1 MTALIPQ
8 PPHLQGTEAAQLIQM
23 HRFLFTLS
31 EQLNNAL
38 LETDSRIIETKE
50 TAQSAFTAAEKSTQ
64 TGSYNDLK
72 ALVIKT
78 ASDVRSEMDVLE
90 STLKS
95 EYIAK
100 SEWGTYEEQIQ
111 ATATATAESTIER
124 FGFEAR
130 LDALDEQATG
140 FDEFIISSNG
150 YIRRGIIGYD
160 ESNMP
165 IFGIAI
171 GEELKTTSV
180 TIDGVEYVEFDKTHN
195 MATYTAD
202 KLSFWINGVEMA
214 WMSNSE
220 LHIDDAWI
228 SDLVV
233 GLVRSD
239 LGEKLNLYSNE
250 AIVGI
255 VETNNETQNDMT
267 ILSTRFEQT
276 SERFQLEINSKV
288 GAEDLRHY
296 LRYQAGTAELGASD
310 SRYKLQAA
318 STGVMILQD
327 NEVMTRM
334 EQNTVAAPVFDVGRM
349 LRFDPHE
356 IKVSAS
362 GVLLFN

>member
-1 MTALIPQ
+1 MTAMISQ
-8 PPHLQGTEAAQLIQM
+8 PPRLQGNEAAQLVQM

-38 LETDSRIIETKE
+38 LDTESRIIETKE
-50 TAQSAFTAAEKSTQ
+50 TAQSAFTAAEKGAQ
-64 TGSYNDLK
+64 NGSYNDLK

-78 ASDVRSEMDVLE
+78 ADEVRSEMDILE
-90 STLKS
+90 TQLRS

-100 SEWGTYEEQIQ
+100 SEWGTYEEQIHQ
-111 ATATATAESTIER
+111 DIVTTAESTVER
-124 FGFEAR
+124 YGFEAR

-160 ESNMP
+160 ENNLP
-165 IFGIAI
+165 IFGIAV

-255 VETNNETQNDMT
+255 VETNNEAQNDIT
-267 ILSTRFEQT
+267 VLSTRFEQT

-288 GAEDLRHY
+288 GADDLRHY
-296 LRYQAGTAELGASD
+296 LRYQAGTAELGGSD
-310 SRYKLQAA
+310 NRYKLQAA
-318 STGVMILQD
+318 ANGVFILQD
-327 NEVMTRM
+327 NDVMTRM

-349 LRFDPHE
+349 LRFAPHE